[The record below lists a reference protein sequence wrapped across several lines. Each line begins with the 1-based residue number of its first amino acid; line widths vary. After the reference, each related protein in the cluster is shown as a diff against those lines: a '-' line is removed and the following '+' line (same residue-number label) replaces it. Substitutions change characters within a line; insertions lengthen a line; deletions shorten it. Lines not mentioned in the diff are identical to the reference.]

1 MNLPSQTAPFAEKL
15 PARILAVDDNESI
28 RTFYRHFFRMEGLP
42 VEIVGSPHAALEK
55 FRATPDDY
63 SLLLTD
69 CEMPGMNGRELARQ
83 MRQVRANLPMVMFS
97 TAVTVSGPQ
106 PFLAAGF
113 QAALP
118 KPVGI
123 EQLRTTLRTVLAV
136 TPPATTAT

>member
-1 MNLPSQTAPFAEKL
+1 
-15 PARILAVDDNESI
+15 
-28 RTFYRHFFRMEGLP
+28 MEGLP
-42 VEIVGSPHAALEK
+42 VEIIGSPHAALEK
-55 FRATPDDY
+55 FRAAPEDY
-63 SLLLTD
+63 TLLLTD

-83 MRQVRANLPMVMFS
+83 LRQVRADLPVVMFS

-123 EQLRTTLRTVLAV
+123 EKLRTTLRTVLAAA
-136 TPPATTAT
+136 PQTATSA